1 MNQQTSAAPPG
12 PQDDPA
18 AAVPAAE
25 QQPGGLRQLRRDPGH
40 KVIGGVCGG
49 LGRYC
54 DVDPVVFRV
63 VIGVLAVTGG
73 FGLIFYGFAWL
84 LMPMQGE
91 EESEGRRLL
100 GGRVDGAALTA
111 VFLAL
116 IGCGLFLTMLNSRG
130 TLLFAAQLALAAIGI
145 CVWSRR
151 RTAAPDG
158 APLDAAT
165 VHAVSD
171 APPET
176 KAPPVPE
183 SPSWW
188 RDPVARSGGATPAG
202 APTAYLW
209 GPPEEAEARSRRPL
223 WGGGTRKW
231 SPRISRGPQS
241 IGGPVAN
248 LAVVACVLGI
258 KLSWDHHPLG
268 TSLQIGFVAALGVL
282 GLGLALS
289 SFLGRTGFGTILLT
303 VVTALLLAASA
314 ALPKDISTNW
324 RETSW
329 KPASST
335 ALQPR
340 YELGSGVGT
349 LDLSALDVPPGQT
362 LSTTGQVSLGK
373 LKVVLPADAPVKLRA
388 EASVGDIM
396 FPGDPKND
404 IDVSP
409 GQQRTQTL
417 SAPKG
422 AKESGSVELHLQVGI
437 GQVEVTRAAP

>member
-12 PQDDPA
+12 PQDDTAATAPA
-18 AAVPAAE
+18 AGL
-25 QQPGGLRQLRRDPGH
+25 PGGFRQLRRDPDH
-40 KVIGGVCGG
+40 KVIGGVCSG

-130 TLLFAAQLALAAIGI
+130 TLVFAAQLAVAAIGI
-145 CVWSRR
+145 SVWSRR

-165 VHAVSD
+165 AHAVSD

-188 RDPVARSGGATPAG
+188 RDPVARGGGVAPPGT
-202 APTAYLW
+202 PTAYLW
-209 GPPEEAEARSRRPL
+209 GPEEEAGERSRKPL
-223 WGGGTRKW
+223 WSGGTRKW
-231 SPRISRGPQS
+231 SPRISRGPHS
-241 IGGPVAN
+241 IGGAVGN

-258 KLSWDHHPLG
+258 VLSWDRHPLG
-268 TSLQIGFVAALGVL
+268 TSLQIGFTAALAVL

-289 SFLGRTGFGTILLT
+289 SFLGRTGFGTIVLT
-303 VVTALLLAASA
+303 VVAALLLAGSA
-314 ALPKDISTNW
+314 ALPKEISTNW

-329 KPASST
+329 KPASPT

-349 LDLSALDVPPGQT
+349 LDLSTLVVPPGQT
-362 LSTTGQVSLGK
+362 LSTEGEVGMGK
-373 LKVVLPADAPVKLRA
+373 LKVVLPANAPVKLSA
-388 EASVGDIM
+388 EAGVGDIT
-396 FPGDPKND
+396 FPDDPKND
-404 IDVSP
+404 IDISP
-409 GQQRTQTL
+409 GQARSKTL
-417 SAPKG
+417 PAPKG
-422 AKESGSVELHLQVGI
+422 AKESGGFELRLEVGV
-437 GQVEVTRAAP
+437 GQVEVTRAAS

>member
-12 PQDDPA
+12 AQDDTA
-18 AAVPAAE
+18 AAVPPAE
-25 QQPGGLRQLRRDPGH
+25 QPGGLRQLRRDPDH

-54 DVDPVVFRV
+54 DVDPVIFRV

-73 FGLIFYGFAWL
+73 IGLIFYGFAWL
-84 LMPMQGE
+84 LVPMLGE

-130 TLLFAAQLALAAIGI
+130 TLAFAAQLAVAAVGVA
-145 CVWSRR
+145 VWSRR
-151 RTAAPDG
+151 RTAPPDG

-165 VHAVSD
+165 AHAVSD

-188 RDPVARSGGATPAG
+188 RDPVAKAG
-202 APTAYLW
+202 VAPPGTPTAYLW
-209 GPPEEAEARSRRPL
+209 GPEEEADARTRKPL

-241 IGGPVAN
+241 IGGAVAN
-248 LAVVACVLGI
+248 LAIVACVLGI
-258 KLSWDHHPLG
+258 ALSWDHHPLG
-268 TSLQIGFVAALGVL
+268 TSLQFGFTAALAVL

-289 SFLGRTGFGTILLT
+289 SFLGRTGFGTVLLT

-349 LDLSALDVPPGQT
+349 LDLSALVVPPGQT
-362 LSTTGQVSLGK
+362 LSTTGQVGLGK
-373 LKVVLPADAPVKLRA
+373 LRIVLPADAPVKLNA
-388 EASVGDIM
+388 EAGVGDIT
-396 FPGDPKND
+396 FPDDPRND

-409 GQQRTQTL
+409 GQQRSQTL
-417 SAPKG
+417 AAPKG

-437 GQVEVTRAAP
+437 GQVEVTRAPR